1 MRDRQTIRLAAP
13 VGLAALLVGLGGCG
27 LTSQSEEHE
36 GHDAAAGFPLT
47 LTNCGAEVTLEAPP
61 REVLLLKSWPVTYL
75 HQLGVMD
82 RVISRAGS
90 YPEEYYDEKTRA
102 ELADVPLLTDQL
114 DPSGHLQI
122 SKEVVLAQEP
132 DLIFGEIENLDR
144 ATLGSAG
151 ISVLE
156 EPALCPTGGDGGTPQ
171 FEDIYEQMELYG
183 TVFAVPGGG
192 GAQAAA
198 LEERVTAITASVPA
212 GETRTAAVL
221 YPTVGG
227 GTTYAYGTRS
237 MAHPQLTA
245 AGFENVFS
253 DVDER
258 VFEVSV
264 EELIGRDPDVLV
276 LLHSD
281 GDAGPVKDAVT
292 ALPGV
297 DAITA
302 VADDEVLVQLFNF
315 TEPPSPLVIDG
326 LEHIIERF
334 HP

>member
-1 MRDRQTIRLAAP
+1 MTHRPTARRAAP
-13 VGLAALLVGLGGCG
+13 VVLATLVFGLASCG
-27 LTSQSEEHE
+27 VVSEVDDSE
-36 GHDAAAGFPLT
+36 GQEARTGFPLT

-61 REVLLLKSWPVTYL
+61 EQVLLLKSWPVIYL
-75 HQLGVMD
+75 HELGVMD
-82 RVISRAGS
+82 RVISRAGA
-90 YPEEYYDEKTRA
+90 YPDEYYDEETRS

-122 SKEVVLAQEP
+122 SREVVLAQEP
-132 DLIFGEIENLDR
+132 DLIFGEVENLDR
-144 ATLGSAG
+144 TTLGSAG

-156 EPALCPTGGDGGTPQ
+156 EPALCPTGGADAAPQ
-171 FEDIYEQMELYG
+171 FEDIYEQMEVYG
-183 TVFAVPGGG
+183 AVFAVPGGG
-192 GAQAAA
+192 ADQAAA
-198 LEERVTAITASVPA
+198 LRQRVEAIVETVPA

-245 AGFENVFS
+245 AGFENVFA

-264 EELIGRDPDVLV
+264 EELVGRDPDVLV
-276 LLHSD
+276 LLYSD
-281 GDAGPVKDAVT
+281 GEPGPVKDAVT
-292 ALPGV
+292 ALPGA
-297 DAITA
+297 DGITA
-302 VADDEVLVQLFNF
+302 IVEDEVLVQLFNF
-315 TEPPSPLVIDG
+315 TEPPSPLAVDG
-326 LEHIIERF
+326 LERIVDRF